1 METTQVEDNNKSLY
15 KTKCKGGWKSRKIVT
30 KKARGLVIISSG
42 IKNVPIKSPKTLLP
56 PRLQFKIPAASK
68 TPHLKPKP
76 TQPINK
82 HPKTP
87 ITSPT
92 NLRVNSTH
100 SKRKEKQT
108 KGKTK
113 DLGEGGCF
121 AGGLVCWSYE
131 E

>member
-1 METTQVEDNNKSLY
+1 MEITQVKDNNKSLY
-15 KTKCKGGWKSRKIVT
+15 KTKCKSGWKSRKIVT
-30 KKARGLVIISSG
+30 KKAGRLVIISPA
-42 IKNVPIKSPKTLLP
+42 IKNVPIKSPKTVHP
-56 PRLQFKIPAASK
+56 PRLQLKIPAASK
-68 TPHLKPKP
+68 TPHLSPNP

-87 ITSPT
+87 LTSPT
-92 NLRVNSTH
+92 NLRINSTH

-108 KGKTK
+108 KGKAK

-121 AGGLVCWSYE
+121 VGGLVCWSYE